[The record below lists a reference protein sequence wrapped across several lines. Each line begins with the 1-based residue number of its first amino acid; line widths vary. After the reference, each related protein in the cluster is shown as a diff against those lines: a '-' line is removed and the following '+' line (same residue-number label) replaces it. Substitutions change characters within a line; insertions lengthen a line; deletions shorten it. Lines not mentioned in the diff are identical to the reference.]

1 MGPCERVVVV
11 GVDFTEMG
19 DDAILEG
26 LTQVSRGAADV
37 ANFIYVIDPR
47 QVADEP
53 ASASLSAEADML
65 VRAASALR
73 QRVRDVA
80 DLAKI
85 SVPGARLRAHA
96 RIGHIVATLIHACV
110 DYDADLLVVGTH
122 ARLEL
127 DRRILGP
134 VADALVR
141 RAPCPVLIARPKS
154 HRSFERMRTS
164 RSVHLT
170 PVSRLQR
177 NSPVHVGEPE
187 RRAS

>member
-1 MGPCERVVVV
+1 MGPCARVVVV
-11 GVDFTEMG
+11 GVDFSEMG

-26 LTQVSRGAADV
+26 LTQVVLGAARV
-37 ANFIYVIDPR
+37 AHFVYVLDSR
-47 QVADEP
+47 QIADDLAWSGVTGE
-53 ASASLSAEADML
+53 ASGL

-73 QRVRDVA
+73 QRVCDVA
-80 DLAKI
+80 ALAKI
-85 SVPGARLRAHA
+85 SVPATRLRAHA

-110 DYDADLLVVGTH
+110 DYDADLLVLGTH

-154 HRSFERMRTS
+154 HRSFDRMWTS
-164 RSVHLT
+164 RK
-170 PVSRLQR
+170 
-177 NSPVHVGEPE
+177 VHVAPLPHTQRDVTAVVAKPA

>member
-1 MGPCERVVVV
+1 MGPSERVVVV
-11 GVDFTEMG
+11 GVDFSEMG

-37 ANFIYVIDPR
+37 AHFVYVIDPR
-47 QVADEP
+47 QITEDP
-53 ASASLSAEADML
+53 ASLTVATEADML
-65 VRAASALR
+65 VQAARALR

-80 DLAKI
+80 SLAKL
-85 SVPGARLRAHA
+85 SVPAARLRAHA

-110 DYDADLLVVGTH
+110 DYDADLLIVGTH

-164 RSVHLT
+164 RSVHLA
-170 PVSRLQR
+170 PVSPLQR
-177 NSPVHVGEPE
+177 STPAEHAEPA